1 MKRTRIIRIG
11 PKGSEQLGSLDVS
24 LLITVKQL
32 ARRYGISERSAHLWK
47 EARRV
52 SYYKIG
58 RSVRFHPGE
67 TDEEIKV
74 FRIPARVSKY

>member
-1 MKRTRIIRIG
+1 MKRTRVIRVG
-11 PKGSEQLGSLDVS
+11 PKGSEQLGSVDVR

-32 ARRYGISERSAHLWK
+32 ALRYGIAERTAHLWK

-52 SYYKIG
+52 SHYKIG

-74 FRIPARVSKY
+74 FRIPAQVSKY